1 LKLENGKA
9 FSIEPGIYI
18 KNQFG
23 IRIEDI
29 VVVENDV
36 GVSLN
41 SVTKELLVL

>member
-1 LKLENGKA
+1 
-9 FSIEPGIYI
+9 
-18 KNQFG
+18 G